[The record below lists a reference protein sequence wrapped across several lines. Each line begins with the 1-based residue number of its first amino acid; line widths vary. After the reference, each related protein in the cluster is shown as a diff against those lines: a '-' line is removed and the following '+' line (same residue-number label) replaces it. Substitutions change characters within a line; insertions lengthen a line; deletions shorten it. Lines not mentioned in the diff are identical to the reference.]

1 MEQRSRA
8 ACCRNLHGGS
18 SISSTKGRQNVCSLE
33 LEPYGFMYPATCVF
47 AARAGGIVYTSS
59 VAGQDYMCGI
69 IQYNIMAD

>member
-33 LEPYGFMYPATCVF
+33 LEPYGFMYPATCIFV
-47 AARAGGIVYTSS
+47 ARAGGIVYTGI
-59 VAGQDYMCGI
+59 VCMAGKDDMCGI
-69 IQYNIMAD
+69 IYSG